1 MNNEKTKIP
10 AFIYY
15 NTTKA
20 YCVRAEQDLQ
30 TKPVRVTLRNGQ
42 FSITTDFPD
51 DIDPTTQM
59 VFPSILSEEFKDFI
73 DHYWRYRYVAGMK
86 LVFRDGEWY
95 DGMLNKVDI
104 EDLIDD
110 ICKDIP
116 ETGSIYTPFDSL
128 HTVLQFFPEYS
139 SKAYKFDY
147 PYQRASDGYQLKRG
161 ELLRT
166 LNAFES
172 LTFGDLIRDYA
183 EKKNIESTE
192 EFKNGLRLGMKI
204 ERLRQQSLAATQNEG
219 SEDDFDEDECWEYG
233 QELSEIEE
241 QYYNGDITLDEL
253 LESGEYELSFK

>member
-1 MNNEKTKIP
+1 MNNEKNKIP

-20 YCVRAEQDLQ
+20 YCVRADEDLQ
-30 TKPVRVTLRNGQ
+30 KNPVRVTFRNGQ

-95 DGMLNKVDI
+95 DGMYNRYDI
-104 EDLIDD
+104 EDMIDD

-183 EKKNIESTE
+183 EKKNIVSTE

-204 ERLRQQSLAATQNEG
+204 ERLRQQALAAAQNEE

-233 QELSEIEE
+233 QELNEIEE